1 LAILIGAAVKG
12 WRPSRWWMGIMVSF
26 ALLALG
32 PFIYVGGANTYVP
45 GPWALVRYVPLVGM
59 ARTPARFAVVM
70 TLAFAVLFATAL
82 TWMGR
87 RWPERRKVLLA
98 TVSALIFF
106 ELLAAPRQLYSAAV
120 PDIYRVVAAEPGD
133 VRVLELPFGVRDGTL
148 SIGNFSSRTQY
159 FQTVHGKPILGGYL
173 SRVMPG
179 RLIETSR
186 NEVLGALIT
195 LSEGKPLTPEAE
207 ARLVEQGPT
216 FARSTHLGFVVIDRA
231 RVSEA
236 STALAIRAFQL
247 RHVASDGAFELYRP
261 DSVP

>member
-1 LAILIGAAVKG
+1 
-12 WRPSRWWMGIMVSF
+12 
-26 ALLALG
+26 
-32 PFIYVGGANTYVP
+32 
-45 GPWALVRYVPLVGM
+45 
-59 ARTPARFAVVM
+59 M

-87 RWPERRKVLLA
+87 RWPERRKALLA